1 MKGSKNVNDKTNR
14 AALGGR
20 YSAQF
25 FETQFPDDYFSLR
38 TLTHLS
44 D

>member
-1 MKGSKNVNDKTNR
+1 VNDKTNR

-20 YSAQF
+20 YSSQF
-25 FETQFPDDYFSLR
+25 IERDFPRDYFSLR
-38 TLTHLS
+38 TLSKIS